1 LLLAINHRA
10 GFNHISRHLWTPTPT
25 PPRKGE
31 GRRGVAEL
39 EKP

>member
-10 GFNHISRHLWTPTPT
+10 GFNHTSHHLWTPPPT

-31 GRRGVAEL
+31 GRRGAVEF